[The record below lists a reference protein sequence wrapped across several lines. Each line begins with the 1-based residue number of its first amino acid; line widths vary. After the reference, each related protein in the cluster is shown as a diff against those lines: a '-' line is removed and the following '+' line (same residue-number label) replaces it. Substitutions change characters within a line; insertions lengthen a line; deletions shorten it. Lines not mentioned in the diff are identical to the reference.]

1 MDQAIPSVLPQA
13 YGSRSVQYPRECL
26 SREEELSDLG
36 NVSFECLSTLLHYG
50 VEGGFKDVALIEV
63 RSIVARVSTLHA

>member
-1 MDQAIPSVLPQA
+1 
-13 YGSRSVQYPRECL
+13 VQYPRERL
-26 SREEELSDLG
+26 LREEELSDLG
-36 NVSFECLSTLLHYG
+36 NVSFECLSTLLHQG